1 MKAKKDYDE
10 KKLSKVEI
18 EKLHHESAEL
28 IKFLVEYIQRKRVRD
43 LERVKIRLKHGS
55 KFGEV
60 ILLGNEAYI
69 TYDLDAEEKEIT
81 KARIN
86 DDGSLGQMEKS
97 SLEDMEK
104 SLANIQ
110 FPQKTSIKERM
121 FEDLKKIFGKDVEI
135 LMGY

>member
-1 MKAKKDYDE
+1 M
-10 KKLSKVEI
+10 EI
-18 EKLHHESAEL
+18 EKLHLESSVL

-43 LERVKIRLKHGS
+43 LERVKIRVKHGD

-69 TYDLDAEEKEIT
+69 NYDLDAEEKEIT

-86 DDGSLGQMEKS
+86 DDGSLSQIDKS

-104 SLANIQ
+104 SLANVQ

-121 FEDLKKIFGKDVEI
+121 FEDLKKIFGKDMEI
-135 LMGY
+135 MMGY